1 MLTESIVNLRLP
13 LESPQTVLRKPSGS
27 PQKVLA
33 KSSVSPSPRDRLDHL
48 DIPNPPVLQTNNR
61 ANNYL
66 NKTNAISANLFDF
79 EKIKLLGNISVLV
92 TFQFW

>member
-1 MLTESIVNLRLP
+1 MSMLI
-13 LESPQTVLRKPSGS
+13 RKTSGS

-61 ANNYL
+61 TNNYL
-66 NKTNAISANLFDF
+66 NKTKVISANLFDF